1 MASTSETVR
10 AVGGSRTSVSMSPAL
25 LSDPLLPSDPSRLHQ
40 YTLLGRLPGQHAS
53 EVFLAEHNDTVHV
66 LKMGPAPADTDDSGE
81 DRFARE
87 LRNAR
92 RVRSPRV
99 AQVLDSG
106 EWHGR
111 PYLVQEHVEG
121 PTLAELLVERL
132 GRPLDDGDLAR
143 LATGL
148 AEALVDLDKARVVH
162 RDLTPNNVIV
172 HPVRGAVLVDFG
184 ISRAEHDP
192 RRTKQGFAVGTPGY
206 MSPEQLRGESPTH
219 AGDVFQWGLVVG
231 QAMLG
236 RHPIVGVMD
245 SDEGLDDGW
254 VNALSAAVVDRGLR
268 GRLGRLVEQALAV
281 TPEERPSAHVILRDV
296 DRTSLL
302 PAATASLAIPYVPRR
317 LRDAR
322 AVDEVWALSRGI
334 RVRSADLVAETWWAF
349 AVLLLAALLVGWSA
363 GWLAAVLVAGVS
375 A

>member
-1 MASTSETVR
+1 MHSISDIGRGDAP
-10 AVGGSRTSVSMSPAL
+10 VGVSRGPESGLDPLVT
-25 LSDPLLPSDPSRLHQ
+25 SDPFRLHQ
-40 YTLLGRLPGQHAS
+40 YTLVGRVPGQHAS
-53 EVFLAEHNDTVHV
+53 DVFLAAANDTAYV
-66 LKMGPAPADTDDSGE
+66 LKMGPAPVDTDDVAP

-99 AQVLDSG
+99 AQVVDSG

-121 PTLAELLVERL
+121 PTLAALLADRD
-132 GRPLDDGDLAR
+132 GRALDDGDLTR

-148 AEALVDLDKARVVH
+148 AEALVDLDQAGVVH

-184 ISRAEHDP
+184 ISRADHDP
-192 RRTKQGFAVGTPGY
+192 RHTRHGFAVGTPGY
-206 MSPEQLRGESPTH
+206 MSPEQTRGEPATR

-236 RHPIVGVMD
+236 RHPVVGVVD
-245 SDEGLDDGW
+245 PGGGLTEDWIAALAAAVADDG
-254 VNALSAAVVDRGLR
+254 LH
-268 GRLGRLVEQALAV
+268 GRLGRLVEQALAAE
-281 TPEERPSAHVILRDV
+281 PAQRPSARDILRHV

-302 PAATASLAIPYVPRR
+302 PAATAGLAIPYAPRG

-322 AVDEVWALSRGI
+322 SVGEAWELTDD
-334 RVRSADLVAETWWAF
+334 VRSQVAGAVAQTGWGF
-349 AVLLLAALLVGWSA
+349 AVLLLVAAVLGWAA
-363 GWLAAVLVAGVS
+363 GWLAAIVVVGVA